1 MIEILFNDADLF
13 AINKPPGLSVH
24 EAPGPGSS
32 VLRELREQG
41 EAELT
46 PVHRLDKDASGVL
59 LFARSKTAAGALQ
72 KNWDKVEKRYQALC
86 AGIPPENSGTVDA
99 PILEHQTGKP
109 ERLENALKYY
119 RKANPGVELPPI
131 PAPKTS
137 AVHPAGRSSQTA
149 YRVIEAF
156 DSPAGKF
163 AWLEVR
169 PQQGRMHQIRVHLAH
184 ISCPLALDR
193 LYGNAACDFP
203 PLTRMPLHAAALTI
217 EWPVGSGKALEFIAP
232 LPNDLATALMALRA
246 K

>member
-1 MIEILFNDADLF
+1 M
-13 AINKPPGLSVH
+13 
-24 EAPGPGSS
+24 
-32 VLRELREQG
+32 RELREQG
-41 EAELT
+41 EADLT
-46 PVHRLDKDASGVL
+46 PAHRLDKDASGVL
-59 LFARSKTAAGALQ
+59 LFARSKNAASALQ

-86 AGIPPENSGTVDA
+86 AGIPPEESGTIDA

-119 RKANPGVELPPI
+119 RKSNPGVDVPPS

-149 YRVIEAF
+149 YRVLETF
-156 DSPAGKF
+156 DMPAGKF

-184 ISCPLALDR
+184 IGCPLALDR
-193 LYGNAACDFP
+193 LYGKTACEFP
-203 PLTRMPLHAAALTI
+203 PLSRMPLHAASLKI
-217 EWPVGSGKALEFIAP
+217 EWPVGSGNALVF
-232 LPNDLATALMALRA
+232 TALLPADFSEALSTLRA